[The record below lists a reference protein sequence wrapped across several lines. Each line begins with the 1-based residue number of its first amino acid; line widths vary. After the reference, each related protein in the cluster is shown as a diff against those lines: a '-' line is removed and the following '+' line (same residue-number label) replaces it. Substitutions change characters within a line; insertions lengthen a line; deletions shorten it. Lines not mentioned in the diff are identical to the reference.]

1 MFMRRAAGSVVLVTC
16 GVMLAGC
23 GHDEAAAPPSGPP
36 APVAGLVKSSDL
48 PGAPWQEPLDEDG
61 VPPNGCKLG
70 GATGLQEHAD
80 QAHFVQYSLAGG
92 TVVKSFVYTYKDAA
106 LLAND
111 WNLLVSGNKNC
122 VGRMTGPPNG
132 GYGLL
137 EDLPATVTGYET
149 FLRTKT
155 QVAHSERAW
164 SRRGTDSIVS
174 VLVTHT
180 TTDLA
185 ADPVATLPAD
195 AKALT
200 QKAAAE

>member
-1 MFMRRAAGSVVLVTC
+1 MRRAAGSVMLLAC
-16 GVMLAGC
+16 GAMLTAC
-23 GHDEAAAPPSGPP
+23 GHEQAAPPPLGPP
-36 APVAGLVKSSDL
+36 ASIAGLVKSSDL
-48 PGAPWQEPLDEDG
+48 PGAPQQEPLDADG
-61 VPPNGCKLG
+61 VPPNGCTLG
-70 GATGLQEHAD
+70 GAMGLQEHAD
-80 QAHFVQYSLAGG
+80 QAQFVQYALGGG
-92 TVVKSFVYTYKDAA
+92 TVVKSFVYTYQDAA
-106 LLAND
+106 LLTKD

-137 EDLPATVTGYET
+137 EDLPATLTGYET
-149 FLRTKT
+149 FLRTTT
-155 QVAHSERAW
+155 QVTHSERAW

-185 ADPVATLPAD
+185 ADPVEALPAD

>member
-1 MFMRRAAGSVVLVTC
+1 MRRAAGSVVLLTC

-23 GHDEAAAPPSGPP
+23 GHDEAAAPPLGPP

-48 PGAPWQEPLDEDG
+48 PGAPGQEAWDVDG
-61 VPPNGCKLG
+61 VPPNGCTLG
-70 GATGLQEHAD
+70 GATGRQEHAD
-80 QAHFVQYSLAGG
+80 QANFVQYTLVGG
-92 TVVKSFVYTYKDAA
+92 TLVKSFVYTYQDAA
-106 LLAND
+106 LLTRD

-149 FLRTKT
+149 FLRPTT
-155 QVAHSERAW
+155 QVTHSERAW
-164 SRRGTDSIVS
+164 SRRGTDSLVS

-185 ADPVATLPAD
+185 ADPVEALPAD

>member
-1 MFMRRAAGSVVLVTC
+1 MIRTSRRVVLPALIMAGATVLTAC
-16 GVMLAGC
+16 GN
-23 GHDEAAAPPSGPP
+23 DEPPTLGPP
-36 APVAGLVKSSDL
+36 APVAGLVTSGDL
-48 PGAPWQEPLDEDG
+48 PGSPQQESLGEDG
-61 VPPNGCKLG
+61 VPPNGCTLG
-70 GATGLQEHAD
+70 GAMSLQEHAD
-80 QAHFVQYSLAGG
+80 QTQFVQYALAGG
-92 TVVKSFVYTYKDAA
+92 TVVKSFLYTYQDAA
-106 LLAND
+106 LLAKD
-111 WNLLVSGNKNC
+111 WNLLVAGNKSC

>member
-1 MFMRRAAGSVVLVTC
+1 MRRAAGSVVLMAC
-16 GVMLAGC
+16 GAMLAAC
-23 GHDEAAAPPSGPP
+23 GHEPAAAPPPLGPP
-36 APVAGLVKSSDL
+36 APIAGVVKSSDL
-48 PGAPWQEPLDEDG
+48 PGSPQQEPLDEDG

-70 GATGLQEHAD
+70 GASGLQDHAD
-80 QAHFVQYSLAGG
+80 QTQFVQYSLAGG
-92 TVVKSFVYTYKDAA
+92 TVVKSFLYTYKDTT
-106 LLAND
+106 LLTKD

-149 FLRTKT
+149 FLRTTT
-155 QVAHSERAW
+155 QVTHSERAW

-180 TTDLA
+180 TTDLT
-185 ADPVATLPAD
+185 ADPMSTLPAD
-195 AKALT
+195 AQALT
-200 QKAAAE
+200 QKVAAE